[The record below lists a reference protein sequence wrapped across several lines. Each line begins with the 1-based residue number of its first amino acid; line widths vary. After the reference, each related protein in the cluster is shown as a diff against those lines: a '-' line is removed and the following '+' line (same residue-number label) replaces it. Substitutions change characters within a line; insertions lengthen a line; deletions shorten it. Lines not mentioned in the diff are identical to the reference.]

1 LRVLVDTHALIW
13 AADDRSKLSVKAISA
28 LQDSDNELFV
38 SAASVWELSIK
49 QGRTWKVNTLLT
61 LSHLDRKGHGG
72 FEGRHAE
79 FQAGLPLHHGDPFD
93 RMIVAQA
100 LIERFPSSV
109 KTKA

>member
-1 LRVLVDTHALIW
+1 M
-13 AADDRSKLSVKAISA
+13 ADLKAGIFPITV
-28 LQDSDNELFV
+28 EY
-38 SAASVWELSIK
+38 
-49 QGRTWKVNTLLT
+49 
-61 LSHLDRKGHGG
+61 
-72 FEGRHAE
+72 AE